1 MSEPYAD
8 FAAASRAV
16 LEYLQAHVPLALW
29 MVTRTDGKHW
39 VVLNAADRGYGVKVG
54 DMLPYAESLCA
65 QRVECNGPS
74 IAPDVDAVPVYRD
87 APARRRGPIGAY
99 ISYPLQREDGGLFGT
114 LCAVHPKPQG
124 AELLQQETLLTL
136 LARQLATILH
146 YDLARE
152 DAWRRALRSEVD
164 ANTDALTGV
173 LNRRGWEALCEREE
187 QRSRDLGAALAVLV
201 LDLDDL
207 KRINDS
213 HGHAAGDDL
222 LRNAARAM
230 RGALRE
236 DVVLARIGG
245 DEFGVLLP
253 GESAREV
260 RSIEQRLRAALDS
273 AGVRASCG
281 HAERKPY
288 RGLAEACQSADAA
301 MYADKQT
308 RRRATA

>member
-29 MVTRTDGKHW
+29 MVTRTDGSHW

-54 DMLPYAESLCA
+54 DMLPYAQSLCA
-65 QRVECNGPS
+65 QRVECNAPS
-74 IAPDVDAVPVYRD
+74 IAPDVDAVPAYRD
-87 APARRRGPIGAY
+87 APARRRAPIGAY
-99 ISYPLQREDGGLFGT
+99 ISYPLHRDDGGLFGT
-114 LCAVHPKPQG
+114 LCAVHPQPQG
-124 AELLQQETLLTL
+124 AELLRQETLLAL

-152 DAWRRALRSEVD
+152 DAWRRALRSELE

-187 QRSRDLGAALAVLV
+187 QRARDLGAALAVLV

-207 KRINDS
+207 KRVNDS
-213 HGHAAGDDL
+213 RGHAAGDAL
-222 LRNAARAM
+222 IRSAADTL

-236 DVVLARIGG
+236 DAALARTGG
-245 DEFGVLLP
+245 DEFAVLLP
-253 GESAREV
+253 GTTAHEV
-260 RSIEQRLRAALDS
+260 QAVEQRLRAALDA
-273 AGVRASCG
+273 AGIRASCG

-288 RGLAEACQSADAA
+288 RGLAEACQRADAA
-301 MYADKQT
+301 MYADKQA
-308 RRRATA
+308 RRGVTA